1 MDRMVKV
8 GVAGAGVFGTYHAQ
22 KAAASARAELVGV
35 YDASSQRSAK
45 VTKQFGGKNF
55 TDYEQLLDE
64 CNAVI
69 IAVPA
74 TFHQDYVEQALT
86 KLRHVLVEKPLTME
100 TRAARVLAGRAVT
113 DDLVLQVGHQER
125 FVAKAMGVLAI
136 EEHPL
141 VVESVRAGPLAR
153 NGRAGDVSVIW
164 DLMIHDLDLAA
175 CLIANKF
182 ESVTATGKPV
192 KSNFIDE
199 AEAEFTYVGGAK
211 ARLRASR
218 VAKARER
225 TMKLIY
231 EQGEISVDFLTRQ
244 LTNTTPYDV
253 HVDIAS
259 DLPDPLGRADEYF
272 FAACLGERD
281 TPVPGH
287 GTIGAVSMAEAAEAD
302 ILSKINSSHQDT

>member
-55 TDYEQLLDE
+55 KDYEQLLDE

-74 TFHQDYVEQALT
+74 TFHQDYVERALT

-141 VVESVRAGPLAR
+141 VVESVRAGPPAR

-302 ILSKINSSHQDT
+302 ILSKINASHQDS